1 MFNDFQ
7 AVCAAVGLA
16 IVTAGAPAVA
26 QYAPPAYERYV
37 REQQIPPAGGNWAD
51 DDDDDD
57 DVGAAFAATGPID
70 GATAALFPA
79 TAIAVFRSP
88 L

>member
-1 MFNDFQ
+1 MFNDFR

-26 QYAPPAYERYV
+26 QYAPPGSDRYV
-37 REQQIPPAGGNWAD
+37 REQQAPPAGGNWAD
-51 DDDDDD
+51 DED
-57 DVGAAFAATGPID
+57 GGSAASATRANRWP
-70 GATAALFPA
+70 APTALLPA
-79 TAIAVFRSP
+79 TAIAVFRIA

>member
-26 QYAPPAYERYV
+26 QYALPVTSAYV
-37 REQQIPPAGGNWAD
+37 REQRVPPAGGNWAD

-57 DVGAAFAATGPID
+57 DRAAA
-70 GATAALFPA
+70 
-79 TAIAVFRSP
+79 R
-88 L
+88 